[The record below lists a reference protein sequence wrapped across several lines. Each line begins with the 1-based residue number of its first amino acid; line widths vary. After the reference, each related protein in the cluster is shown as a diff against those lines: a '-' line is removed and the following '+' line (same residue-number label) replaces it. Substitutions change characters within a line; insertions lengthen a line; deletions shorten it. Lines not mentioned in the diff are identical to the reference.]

1 MRTTRSVT
9 ALFIVFFL
17 LAAPLIAQ
25 AQKSPTPPSGVKKIN
40 LNSATVQELVTLPK
54 IGEKTAQRILDNRT
68 KNGRFQKIEDLM
80 KVKGIG
86 EKTFLKLKDK
96 IFVG

>member
-1 MRTTRSVT
+1 MRTIRSVT

-25 AQKSPTPPSGVKKIN
+25 AQKSPAPPSGAKKIN

-54 IGEKTAQRILDNRT
+54 IGEKTAQRILDYRT

-86 EKTFLKLKDK
+86 EKTFLKLKDR